1 MNLVRIFPKP
11 KLIGRFH
18 FTIRQSNR
26 VLEVWKTQLT
36 IYRRYV
42 ALNDNLSNDMVH
54 MINEK
59 IPTFC
64 NKFHCCE
71 SDVRFAGKSHF
82 LTRIRFFSSVKQYSS
97 MPGELP
103 SLHRISP
110 FFVLVKTCSRLSLV
124 RHLVK
129 VKFISNNVSLFNVTR

>member
-1 MNLVRIFPKP
+1 MLQKIIINKLSLNHNLHTVI
-11 KLIGRFH
+11 
-18 FTIRQSNR
+18 TICVFGPDIKFLFGASIPEFWI
-26 VLEVWKTQLT
+26 LENKDT
-36 IYRRYV
+36 
-42 ALNDNLSNDMVH
+42 N
-54 MINEK
+54 

-97 MPGELP
+97 IPGELP

-110 FFVLVKTCSRLSLV
+110 FFVLVKSCSRLSLV

-129 VKFISNNVSLFNVTR
+129 VKFISNNVSLLNVTQ

>member
-26 VLEVWKTQLT
+26 ILEVWKTQLT
-36 IYRRYV
+36 IYRWYV
-42 ALNDNLSNDMVH
+42 ALNDNLSNDMDH
-54 MINEK
+54 IKNEN

-97 MPGELP
+97 IPGELP

-110 FFVLVKTCSRLSLV
+110 FFVLVKSCSRLSLV

-129 VKFISNNVSLFNVTR
+129 VKFISNNVSLLNVTQ